1 MRKKIGGED
10 LKEIDDCGEY
20 VYTLIII
27 FLWESVCSKLSLLMS
42 KDFFNDAGYDILAGY
57 KTASWFISF

>member
-27 FLWESVCSKLSLLMS
+27 FFVRVCV
-42 KDFFNDAGYDILAGY
+42 
-57 KTASWFISF
+57 